1 MINDYCDPLDD
12 AAERAFHRRMLWRLG
27 ALTAAALAL
36 VLYFLYPI
44 VTGA

>member
-1 MINDYCDPLDD
+1 VINDYCDPLDD

-27 ALTAAALAL
+27 ALTAAALAI

-44 VTGA
+44 LTGA